1 MTFYNWGRKCIA
13 FLLTLVIAIAF
24 SGCNPANFKSQAART
39 SQLVISVLSDPQT
52 FNYALN
58 QQSPS
63 IFGLTFKGL
72 TTINGKGE
80 IEPELAE
87 SWTISADKKRIVFNL
102 RPGLKWSD
110 GKPLTADDVVFTY
123 NDIAFNQE
131 ISTDI
136 RDYLKIG
143 VSGTLPKVQKISDR
157 QVEFILP
164 EPFSPFFST
173 TTGDATSAIAIL
185 PKHALEASVKAK
197 DADGNSRYMSTWGT
211 DTDPTKIITNGPYK
225 LESYNPS
232 QRLVFRKNPN
242 YWRKDKQGN
251 SQPYIERVVWQI
263 VESTDTS
270 LLQFRSGGLDIVGA
284 NPLSFSLLKKEEKRG
299 KFTIYNG
306 GAAYGQSFISFNL
319 NKGKRNG
326 KPLIDPN
333 KSRWFNTVEFR
344 QAVSYAIDRQSI
356 VNNLFRGL
364 GQPQNSPVDVQSKYY
379 LSPED
384 GLKVY
389 NYEPEKAKKLLL
401 KAGFKYNAKN
411 QLLDWDNN
419 RVRFTL
425 LSNAG
430 SKTGEAM
437 SAQIKQNLSK
447 IGIQVDLSAIA
458 FTVIG
463 EKLHN
468 TLDWECYFG
477 GLIGSGVDPND
488 GANVWLTEG
497 GLHSFNQ
504 APQVG
509 EEPIE
514 GRVVSA
520 WEKEIADLYIQG
532 AQEFDEAKR
541 KAIYDE
547 TQRITQEYLPYIYLV
562 NPLSMAAIRDR
573 IQNIK
578 FSALGAFWN
587 IYELK
592 VDK

>member
-1 MTFYNWGRKCIA
+1 MTFYNWGRKWIA

-24 SGCNPANFKSQAART
+24 SGYNPANFKSQAAQT
-39 SQLVISVLSDPQT
+39 SQLVISVLSAPQT

-72 TTINGKGE
+72 TNINGKGE

-110 GKPLTADDVVFTY
+110 GKPLTSDDVVFTY

-143 VSGTLPKVQKISDR
+143 VSGTLPKVQKISER

-185 PKHALEASVKAK
+185 PKHALEASVKTK

-211 DTDPTKIITNGPYK
+211 DTDPTKIVTNGPYK

-251 SQPYIERVVWQI
+251 SQPYIERIVWQI

-284 NPLSFSLLKKEEKRG
+284 SPISFSLLKKEEKRG

-389 NYEPEKAKKLLL
+389 NYEPEKAKELLL
-401 KAGFKYNAKN
+401 KAGFKYNTKN

>member
-1 MTFYNWGRKCIA
+1 MTSYNWRSKWIA
-13 FLLTLVIAIAF
+13 FILTIVIAIAF
-24 SGCNPANFKSQAART
+24 SGCNPANFKSQAAQT

-72 TTINGKGE
+72 TSINGKGE

-87 SWTISADKKRIVFNL
+87 SWTISPDKKRILFNL

-110 GKPLTADDVVFTY
+110 GKPLTSDDVVFTY
-123 NDIAFNQE
+123 KDIVFNQE
-131 ISTDI
+131 ISTDL

-173 TTGDATSAIAIL
+173 TTGDSSSAIAIL
-185 PKHALEASVKAK
+185 PKHALQESVKTK
-197 DADGNSRYMSTWGT
+197 DADGNPRYMSTWGT
-211 DTDPTKIITNGPYK
+211 DTDPQKIVTNGPYK

-232 QRLVFRKNPN
+232 QRLVFRKNPY
-242 YWRKDKQGN
+242 YWRKDQQGN
-251 SQPYIERVVWQI
+251 SQPYIEKVVWQI

-284 NPLSFSLLKKEEKRG
+284 SPVSFSLLKKEEKRG

-326 KPLIDPN
+326 KPLIDPI

-356 VNNLFRGL
+356 INNLFRGL
-364 GQPQNSPVDVQSKYY
+364 GEPQNSPIDVQSKYY
-379 LSPED
+379 LSPKN

-389 NYEPEKAKKLLL
+389 NYEPEKAKELLL
-401 KAGFKYNAKN
+401 KAGFKYNEKN
-411 QLLDWDNN
+411 QLLDGDNN

-504 APQVG
+504 ASQVG
-509 EEPIE
+509 EEPIQ
-514 GRVVSA
+514 GRVVSD
-520 WEKEIADLYIQG
+520 WEQKIADLYIQG

-573 IQNIK
+573 IQNVK

>member
-1 MTFYNWGRKCIA
+1 MTFYNRGRKWVA
-13 FLLTLVIAIAF
+13 FILTFVVAIAF
-24 SGCNPANFKSQAART
+24 SACNPANFKSPAAQT

-58 QQSPS
+58 QQLPNV
-63 IFGLTFKGL
+63 FGLTFKGL

-80 IEPELAE
+80 IEPELAQ

-123 NDIAFNQE
+123 NDIAFNKE

-136 RDYLKIG
+136 RDYLKVG
-143 VSGTLPKVQKISDR
+143 VSGALPKVQKINYR

-173 TTGDATSAIAIL
+173 TTGDSTSAIAIL
-185 PKHALEASVKAK
+185 PKHALQASVKAK
-197 DADGNSRYMSTWGT
+197 DSEGNPRFMTTWGT
-211 DTDPTKIITNGPYK
+211 DTDPKKIITNGPYTI
-225 LESYNPS
+225 ESYNPS
-232 QRLVFRKNPN
+232 QRLVFRKNSN

-251 SQPYIERVVWQI
+251 SQPYIEKVIWQI

-284 NPLSFSLLKKEEKRG
+284 SPVNFSLLKKEENRG

-306 GAAYGQSFISFNL
+306 GPAYGQSFITFNL
-319 NKGKRNG
+319 NKGRRNG
-326 KPLIDPN
+326 KPLVDPI

-356 VNNLFRGL
+356 INNIFRGL
-364 GQPQNSPVDVQSKYY
+364 GEPQNSPIDVQSKYY
-379 LSPED
+379 LSPQD

-389 NYEPEKAKKLLL
+389 NYNLEKAKELLL
-401 KAGFKYNAKN
+401 KAGFKYNNN
-411 QLLDWDNN
+411 QLLDADNN

-425 LSNAG
+425 LTSAG
-430 SKTGEAM
+430 GRTGEVM
-437 SAQIKQNLSK
+437 GAQIKQDLSK
-447 IGIQVDLSAIA
+447 IGIQVDLNAIA
-458 FTVIG
+458 FTVLG

-504 APQVG
+504 GAQAG

-514 GRVVSA
+514 GRVIA
-520 WEKEIADLYIQG
+520 DWEQEIANLYIKG

-573 IQNIK
+573 IQGVK

-592 VDK
+592 VDD

>member
-1 MTFYNWGRKCIA
+1 MTFYNRGRRWIA
-13 FLLTLVIAIAF
+13 FILTIVIAIAF
-24 SGCNPANFKSQAART
+24 SGCNPANFKSQGAQT
-39 SQLVISVLSDPQT
+39 SQLVISVLTDPQT

-72 TTINGKGE
+72 TSINGKGE

-143 VSGTLPKVQKISDR
+143 VKGTLPKVQKLSDR

-173 TTGDATSAIAIL
+173 TTGDASSAIAIL
-185 PKHALEASVKAK
+185 PKHALEESVKAK
-197 DADGNSRYMSTWGT
+197 DSDGNPRYMSTWGT
-211 DTDPTKIITNGPYK
+211 DTDPKQIVTNGPYK

-251 SQPYIERVVWQI
+251 SQPYIERVIWQI

-270 LLQFRSGGLDIVGA
+270 LLQFRSGGLDLVGA
-284 NPLSFSLLKKEEKRG
+284 TPVSFSLLKKEEKRG

-306 GAAYGQSFISFNL
+306 GAAYGQSFITFNL

-326 KPLIDPN
+326 KPLIDPI

-344 QAVSYAIDRQSI
+344 QAVSYAIDRQTI
-356 VNNLFRGL
+356 INNLFRGL
-364 GQPQNSPVDVQSKYY
+364 GEPQNSPVDVQSKYY
-379 LSPED
+379 LSPKD

-401 KAGFKYNAKN
+401 KAGFKYNAQN
-411 QLLDWDNN
+411 QLLDGDNN

-425 LSNAG
+425 LTNAG
-430 SKTGEAM
+430 SKTAEAM

-504 APQVG
+504 AAQVG

-514 GRVVSA
+514 GRVVSS
-520 WEKEIADLYIQG
+520 WEKEIADLYIKG

-573 IQNIK
+573 IQNVK

-592 VDK
+592 VDE

>member
-1 MTFYNWGRKCIA
+1 MTFYNRGRKWVA
-13 FLLTLVIAIAF
+13 FILTFVVAIAF
-24 SGCNPANFKSQAART
+24 SACNPANFKSQAAQT

-52 FNYALN
+52 FNYALS
-58 QQSPS
+58 QQLPNV
-63 IFGLTFKGL
+63 FGLTFKGL

-102 RPGLKWSD
+102 RPGLQWSD
-110 GKPLTADDVVFTY
+110 GKPLTSDDVVFTY
-123 NDIAFNQE
+123 NDIAFNKE

-136 RDYLKIG
+136 RDYLKVG
-143 VSGTLPKVQKISDR
+143 VSGALPKVQKINDR

-173 TTGDATSAIAIL
+173 TTGDSTSAIAIL

-197 DADGNSRYMSTWGT
+197 DPKGNPRFMSTWGT
-211 DTDPTKIITNGPYK
+211 DTDPKKIITNGPYTI
-225 LESYNPS
+225 ESYIPS
-232 QRLVFRKNPN
+232 QRLVFRKNSN

-251 SQPYIERVVWQI
+251 SQPYIEKVIWQI

-284 NPLSFSLLKKEEKRG
+284 SPVNFSLLKKEENRG

-306 GAAYGQSFISFNL
+306 GPAYGQSFITFNL
-319 NKGKRNG
+319 NQGRRNG
-326 KPLIDPN
+326 KPLVDPI

-356 VNNLFRGL
+356 INNIFRGL
-364 GQPQNSPVDVQSKYY
+364 GEPQNSPIDVQSKYY
-379 LSPED
+379 LSPQD

-389 NYEPEKAKKLLL
+389 DYNPEKAKELLL
-401 KAGFKYNAKN
+401 KAGFKYNNN
-411 QLLDWDNN
+411 QLLDADNN

-425 LSNAG
+425 LTSAG
-430 SKTGEAM
+430 GRTGEVM
-437 SAQIKQNLSK
+437 GAQIKQNLSK
-447 IGIQVDLSAIA
+447 IGIQVDLNAIA
-458 FTVIG
+458 FTVLG

-504 APQVG
+504 SAQAG

-514 GRVVSA
+514 GRVVSD
-520 WEKEIADLYIQG
+520 WEQEIANLYIKG

-573 IQNIK
+573 IQGVK

-592 VDK
+592 VDE

>member
-1 MTFYNWGRKCIA
+1 MTFYNRGRKWLA
-13 FLLTLVIAIAF
+13 FILTFVVAIAF
-24 SGCNPANFKSQAART
+24 SACNPANFKSPAAQT

-58 QQSPS
+58 QQLPNV
-63 IFGLTFKGL
+63 FGLTFKGL

-80 IEPELAE
+80 IEPELAQ

-102 RPGLKWSD
+102 RPSLKWSD
-110 GKPLTADDVVFTY
+110 GKPLTSDDVVFTY
-123 NDIAFNQE
+123 NDIAFNKE

-136 RDYLKIG
+136 RDYLKVG
-143 VSGTLPKVQKISDR
+143 VSGTLPKVQKINDR

-173 TTGDATSAIAIL
+173 TTGDSTSAIAIL
-185 PKHALEASVKAK
+185 PKHALQASVKAK
-197 DADGNSRYMSTWGT
+197 DSEGNPRFMSTWGT
-211 DTDPTKIITNGPYK
+211 DTDPKKIITNGPYTI
-225 LESYNPS
+225 ESYTPS
-232 QRLVFRKNPN
+232 QRLVFHKNSN

-251 SQPYIERVVWQI
+251 SQTYIEKVIWQI

-270 LLQFRSGGLDIVGA
+270 LLQFRSGGLDVVGA
-284 NPLSFSLLKKEEKRG
+284 SPVNFSLLKKEEKRG

-306 GAAYGQSFISFNL
+306 GPAYGQSFITFNL
-319 NKGKRNG
+319 NKGRRNG
-326 KPLIDPN
+326 KPLVDPI

-356 VNNLFRGL
+356 INNIFRGL
-364 GQPQNSPVDVQSKYY
+364 GEPQNSPIDVQSKYY
-379 LSPED
+379 LSPQD

-389 NYEPEKAKKLLL
+389 NYNPEKAKELLL
-401 KAGFKYNAKN
+401 KAGFKYNNN
-411 QLLDWDNN
+411 QLLDADNN

-425 LSNAG
+425 LTNAG
-430 SKTGEAM
+430 GRTGEVM
-437 SAQIKQNLSK
+437 GAQIKQNLNK
-447 IGIQVDLSAIA
+447 IGIQVDLNAIA
-458 FTVIG
+458 FTVLG

-504 APQVG
+504 GAQAG

-514 GRVVSA
+514 GRVIA
-520 WEKEIADLYIQG
+520 DWEQEIANLYIKG

-573 IQNIK
+573 IQGVK

-592 VDK
+592 VDQ

>member
-1 MTFYNWGRKCIA
+1 MTFYIWGRKWIA
-13 FLLTLVIAIAF
+13 YILILVVAIAF
-24 SGCNPANFKSQAART
+24 SGCNPASFKSQAAQT

-87 SWTISADKKRIVFNL
+87 SWTISPDKKSIVFNL
-102 RPGLKWSD
+102 RQGLKWSD
-110 GKPLTADDVVFTY
+110 GKPLTADDVIFTY
-123 NDIAFNQE
+123 NDIVFNKE

-143 VSGTLPKVQKISDR
+143 VSGTLPKIQRLSDR

-173 TTGDATSAIAIL
+173 TTGDSTSAIAIL
-185 PKHALEASVKAK
+185 PKHALQESVKAK
-197 DADGNSRYMSTWGT
+197 DAKGNSLFMSTWGT
-211 DTDPTKIITNGPYK
+211 DTDPRKIVTNGPYT

-232 QRLVFRKNPN
+232 QRLVFRKNPH

-251 SQPYIERVVWQI
+251 SQPYIERFVWQI

-270 LLQFRSGGLDIVGA
+270 LLQFRSGGLDLVGA
-284 NPLSFSLLKKEEKRG
+284 SPASFSLLKKEEKRG

-306 GAAYGQSFISFNL
+306 GAAYGQTFISFNL
-319 NKGKRNG
+319 NQGKRNG
-326 KPLIDPN
+326 KPLIDPI

-356 VNNLFRGL
+356 INNLFRGL
-364 GQPQNSPVDVQSKYY
+364 GEPQNSPVDIQSKYY
-379 LSPED
+379 LSPQE

-389 NYEPEKAKKLLL
+389 NYDPEKAKKLLL
-401 KAGFKYNAKN
+401 KAGFKYNNKK
-411 QLLDWDNN
+411 QLLDADDR

-425 LSNAG
+425 LTNAG
-430 SKTGEAM
+430 GKTSEAM

-504 APQVG
+504 SAPPGQA
-509 EEPIE
+509 PIE
-514 GRVVSA
+514 GRVVSD
-520 WEKEIADLYIQG
+520 WEQKIANLYIQG

-547 TQRITQEYLPYIYLV
+547 TQRLTQEYLPYIYLV
-562 NPLSMAAIRDR
+562 NPLAMAAIRDR
-573 IQNIK
+573 IQGVK

-592 VDK
+592 VNE